1 MISLH
6 GLFQV
11 CWFHKWMLRWEV
23 DESSITFYDI
33 PMEVTCHH
41 IHQLRLLFLIF
52 NWRIIFLQY
61 CVCFCHASTWISRGY
76 ILIYVPSLL
85 NFPPTFHPMRA
96 ILTRFSCVQ
105 LCVTLWTVARQASL
119 SMGFS
124 RREYWSRLPCPPLG
138 HLPDPGIEPTSLMSP
153 ALADRFFTTG
163 TTWEAHLPLYRFLKS
178 LKFLKS
184 ETMLNCSQLY

>member
-124 RREYWSRLPCPPLG
+124 RREYWSGLPFISFSRGSFPPR
-138 HLPDPGIEPTSLMSP
+138 DQTWAFWI
-153 ALADRFFTTG
+153 AARFFTNWAT
-163 TTWEAHLPLYRFLKS
+163 R
-178 LKFLKS
+178 
-184 ETMLNCSQLY
+184 ETPYLIC